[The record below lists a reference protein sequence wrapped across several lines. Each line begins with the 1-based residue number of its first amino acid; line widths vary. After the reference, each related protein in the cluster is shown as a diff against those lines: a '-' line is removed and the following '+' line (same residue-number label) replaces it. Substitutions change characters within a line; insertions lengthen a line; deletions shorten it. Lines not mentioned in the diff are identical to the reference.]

1 MRTEKLSVN
10 KVCMVVCAALFLLS
24 VAMSCTIY
32 YLTRNVLA
40 LCCGLL
46 YAVFVAGCMAA
57 FLAFVRRKLT
67 LFSDALCKLLDDMMS
82 ADQAPPQYTEEENL
96 FYKIHHRLSRLYEV
110 LRESKSSIAKERADL
125 QELISD
131 ISHQVKTPIANLKML
146 DATLLEQNVSPEKQ
160 KEFLLAMDSQ
170 LDKLDF
176 LMQAMIKTSRLEA
189 GVIALEPK
197 PQAIYD
203 TLAAA
208 LGGILLNAE
217 QKKIAVTVDCPETVT
232 AAHDR
237 KWTTEALF
245 NILDNAVKYT
255 PEGGKIHVAVVCW
268 EMYVKIDISDTGI
281 GIPEQHQGTIFKRF
295 YREDR
300 VHDAPGIGIGLYL
313 SREIITR
320 QGGFIRVASEV
331 ALALLFRCSCPI
343 LEMSRIVTFQ
353 GVLRENSR
361 TAVTFLRGFPFTMEP
376 SKRKVVELM
385 PILQTTDLKKYYG
398 DEPNITKALDGVS
411 LSVEHGEF
419 VAIVGT
425 SGSGKSTLLNMIGG
439 LDVPTS
445 GKVIVD
451 GRIYLL

>member
-10 KVCMVVCAALFLLS
+10 KVCMVACAALFLLS

-32 YLTRNVLA
+32 FLTRNILA

-46 YAVFVAGCMAA
+46 YAVFVAGCMVA

-96 FYKIHHRLSRLYEV
+96 FYKIQHRLSRLYEV

-160 KEFLLAMDSQ
+160 REFLLAMDSQ

-217 QKKIAVTVDCPETVT
+217 QKKITVTVDCPETVT

-255 PEGGKIHVAVVCW
+255 PESGKIHVAVVCW

-295 YREDR
+295 YREDS

-313 SREIITR
+313 TREIITR

-331 ALALLFRCSCPI
+331 
-343 LEMSRIVTFQ
+343 
-353 GVLRENSR
+353 G
-361 TAVTFLRGFPFTMEP
+361 
-376 SKRKVVELM
+376 
-385 PILQTTDLKKYYG
+385 
-398 DEPNITKALDGVS
+398 
-411 LSVEHGEF
+411 
-419 VAIVGT
+419 
-425 SGSGKSTLLNMIGG
+425 SGSTFSVFL
-439 LDVPTS
+439 PHS
-445 GKVIVD
+445 
-451 GRIYLL
+451 

>member
-10 KVCMVVCAALFLLS
+10 KVCMVACAALFLLS
-24 VAMSCTIY
+24 IAMPVTIY
-32 YLTRNVLA
+32 FLTQNVLA

-46 YAVFVAGCMAA
+46 YAVFVAGCMVA

-96 FYKIHHRLSRLYEV
+96 FYKIQHRLSRLYEV

-197 PQAIYD
+197 SQAIYD

-217 QKKIAVTVDCPETVT
+217 HKKIAVTVDCPETVT

-255 PEGGKIHVAVVCW
+255 PEGGKIHVDVVCW

-313 SREIITR
+313 AREIITR

-331 ALALLFRCSCPI
+331 GTGS
-343 LEMSRIVTFQ
+343 TFS
-353 GVLRENSR
+353 V
-361 TAVTFLRGFPFTMEP
+361 FLPH
-376 SKRKVVELM
+376 S
-385 PILQTTDLKKYYG
+385 
-398 DEPNITKALDGVS
+398 
-411 LSVEHGEF
+411 
-419 VAIVGT
+419 
-425 SGSGKSTLLNMIGG
+425 
-439 LDVPTS
+439 
-445 GKVIVD
+445 
-451 GRIYLL
+451 

>member
-24 VAMSCTIY
+24 IAMSCTIY
-32 YLTRNVLA
+32 FLTRNVLA

-46 YAVFVAGCMAA
+46 YAVCVAGCMVA

-82 ADQAPPQYTEEENL
+82 VDQAPPQYTEEENL
-96 FYKIHHRLSRLYEV
+96 FYKIQHRLSRLYEV

-217 QKKIAVTVDCPETVT
+217 QKKITVTVDCPETVT

-255 PEGGKIHVAVVCW
+255 PESGKIHVAVVCW

-295 YREDR
+295 YREDS

-313 SREIITR
+313 TREIITR
-320 QGGFIRVASEV
+320 QGGFVRVASEV
-331 ALALLFRCSCPI
+331 
-343 LEMSRIVTFQ
+343 
-353 GVLRENSR
+353 G
-361 TAVTFLRGFPFTMEP
+361 
-376 SKRKVVELM
+376 
-385 PILQTTDLKKYYG
+385 
-398 DEPNITKALDGVS
+398 
-411 LSVEHGEF
+411 
-419 VAIVGT
+419 
-425 SGSGKSTLLNMIGG
+425 SGSTFSVFL
-439 LDVPTS
+439 PHS
-445 GKVIVD
+445 
-451 GRIYLL
+451 

>member
-24 VAMSCTIY
+24 IAMPVTIY
-32 YLTRNVLA
+32 FLTQNVLA

-46 YAVFVAGCMAA
+46 YAVFVAGCMVA
-57 FLAFVRRKLT
+57 FLTFVRRKLT

-96 FYKIHHRLSRLYEV
+96 FYKIQHRLSRLYEV

-131 ISHQVKTPIANLKML
+131 ISHQVKTPFANLKML

-217 QKKIAVTVDCPETVT
+217 QKNIAVTVDCPETVT

-255 PEGGKIHVAVVCW
+255 PEGGKIHVDVVCW

-313 SREIITR
+313 TREIITR
-320 QGGFIRVASEV
+320 QGGFIRVASKDGIG
-331 ALALLFRCSCPI
+331 S
-343 LEMSRIVTFQ
+343 TFS
-353 GVLRENSR
+353 V
-361 TAVTFLRGFPFTMEP
+361 FLPH
-376 SKRKVVELM
+376 S
-385 PILQTTDLKKYYG
+385 
-398 DEPNITKALDGVS
+398 
-411 LSVEHGEF
+411 
-419 VAIVGT
+419 
-425 SGSGKSTLLNMIGG
+425 
-439 LDVPTS
+439 
-445 GKVIVD
+445 
-451 GRIYLL
+451 

>member
-10 KVCMVVCAALFLLS
+10 KVCVAVCAALFLLS
-24 VAMSCTIY
+24 VTMSLSIY
-32 YLTRNVLA
+32 FLTQNVLA
-40 LCCGLL
+40 LYCGLL
-46 YAVFVAGCMAA
+46 YIICVAGCMAA
-57 FLAFVRRKLT
+57 FLIFVRRKLT

-82 ADQAPPQYTEEENL
+82 ANQAPPQYTEEENL
-96 FYKIHHRLSRLYEV
+96 FYKIQHRLSRLYEV

-146 DATLLEQNVSPEKQ
+146 DATLLEQTVTPEKQ
-160 KEFLLAMDSQ
+160 REFLVAMDSQ

-176 LMQAMIKTSRLEA
+176 LMQAMIKTSRLET
-189 GVIALEPK
+189 GVISLQPQ

-217 QKKIAVTVDCPETVT
+217 QKKIAVTVD
-232 AAHDR
+232 

-255 PEGGKIHVAVVCW
+255 PEGGKVHVAVVCW

-295 YREDR
+295 YRESS

-313 SREIITR
+313 AREIITR
-320 QGGFIRVASEV
+320 QGGFIRVSSE
-331 ALALLFRCSCPI
+331 LGTGS
-343 LEMSRIVTFQ
+343 TFS
-353 GVLRENSR
+353 V
-361 TAVTFLRGFPFTMEP
+361 FLPH
-376 SKRKVVELM
+376 S
-385 PILQTTDLKKYYG
+385 
-398 DEPNITKALDGVS
+398 
-411 LSVEHGEF
+411 
-419 VAIVGT
+419 
-425 SGSGKSTLLNMIGG
+425 
-439 LDVPTS
+439 
-445 GKVIVD
+445 
-451 GRIYLL
+451 

>member
-10 KVCMVVCAALFLLS
+10 KVCMVVYAALFLLS
-24 VAMSCTIY
+24 IAMPVTIY
-32 YLTRNVLA
+32 FLTQNVLA

-46 YAVFVAGCMAA
+46 YAVFVSGCMVA

-96 FYKIHHRLSRLYEV
+96 FYKIQHRLSRLYEV
-110 LRESKSSIAKERADL
+110 LRESKSSIAKERANL

-160 KEFLLAMDSQ
+160 REFLLAMDSQ

-217 QKKIAVTVDCPETVT
+217 QKKIAVTVDCSETVT

-255 PEGGKIHVAVVCW
+255 PEGGKIQVAVVCW

-313 SREIITR
+313 TREIITR

-331 ALALLFRCSCPI
+331 GTGS
-343 LEMSRIVTFQ
+343 TFS
-353 GVLRENSR
+353 V
-361 TAVTFLRGFPFTMEP
+361 FLPH
-376 SKRKVVELM
+376 S
-385 PILQTTDLKKYYG
+385 
-398 DEPNITKALDGVS
+398 
-411 LSVEHGEF
+411 
-419 VAIVGT
+419 
-425 SGSGKSTLLNMIGG
+425 
-439 LDVPTS
+439 
-445 GKVIVD
+445 
-451 GRIYLL
+451 

>member
-24 VAMSCTIY
+24 IAMSCTIY
-32 YLTRNVLA
+32 FLTRNVLA

-46 YAVFVAGCMAA
+46 YAVCVAGCMTA

-96 FYKIHHRLSRLYEV
+96 FYKIQHRLSRLYEV

-131 ISHQVKTPIANLKML
+131 ISHQVKTPIANLTML

-160 KEFLLAMDSQ
+160 REFLLAMDSQ

-217 QKKIAVTVDCPETVT
+217 QKKITVTVDCPETVT

-255 PEGGKIHVAVVCW
+255 PESGKIHVAVVCW

-295 YREDR
+295 YREDS

-313 SREIITR
+313 TREIITR

-331 ALALLFRCSCPI
+331 
-343 LEMSRIVTFQ
+343 
-353 GVLRENSR
+353 G
-361 TAVTFLRGFPFTMEP
+361 
-376 SKRKVVELM
+376 
-385 PILQTTDLKKYYG
+385 
-398 DEPNITKALDGVS
+398 
-411 LSVEHGEF
+411 
-419 VAIVGT
+419 
-425 SGSGKSTLLNMIGG
+425 SGSTFSVFL
-439 LDVPTS
+439 PHS
-445 GKVIVD
+445 
-451 GRIYLL
+451 

>member
-10 KVCMVVCAALFLLS
+10 KVCVAVCAALFLLS
-24 VAMSCTIY
+24 VTMSLSIY
-32 YLTRNVLA
+32 FLTQNVLA
-40 LCCGLL
+40 LYCGLL
-46 YAVFVAGCMAA
+46 YIICVAGCMAA
-57 FLAFVRRKLT
+57 FLIFVRRKLT

-82 ADQAPPQYTEEENL
+82 ADQALLQYTEEENL
-96 FYKIHHRLSRLYEV
+96 FYKIQHRLSRLYEV

-146 DATLLEQNVSPEKQ
+146 DATLLEQTVTPEKQ
-160 KEFLLAMDSQ
+160 REFLVAMDSQ

-176 LMQAMIKTSRLEA
+176 LMQAMIKTSRLET
-189 GVIALEPK
+189 GVISLQPQ

-217 QKKIAVTVDCPETVT
+217 QKKIAVTVDCPETVI

-255 PEGGKIHVAVVCW
+255 PEGGKIHVAVVSL

-295 YREDR
+295 YRESS

-313 SREIITR
+313 AREIITR
-320 QGGFIRVASEV
+320 QGGFIRVSSE
-331 ALALLFRCSCPI
+331 LGTGS
-343 LEMSRIVTFQ
+343 TFS
-353 GVLRENSR
+353 V
-361 TAVTFLRGFPFTMEP
+361 FLPH
-376 SKRKVVELM
+376 S
-385 PILQTTDLKKYYG
+385 
-398 DEPNITKALDGVS
+398 
-411 LSVEHGEF
+411 
-419 VAIVGT
+419 
-425 SGSGKSTLLNMIGG
+425 
-439 LDVPTS
+439 
-445 GKVIVD
+445 
-451 GRIYLL
+451 

>member
-10 KVCMVVCAALFLLS
+10 KVCVAVCAALFLLS
-24 VAMSCTIY
+24 VTMSLSIY
-32 YLTRNVLA
+32 FLTQNVLA
-40 LCCGLL
+40 LYCGLL
-46 YAVFVAGCMAA
+46 YIICVAGCMAA
-57 FLAFVRRKLT
+57 FLIFVRRKLT

-82 ADQAPPQYTEEENL
+82 ANQTPPQYTEEENL
-96 FYKIHHRLSRLYEV
+96 FYKIQHRLSRLYEV

-146 DATLLEQNVSPEKQ
+146 DATLLDQTVTPEKQ
-160 KEFLLAMDSQ
+160 REFLVAMDSQ

-176 LMQAMIKTSRLEA
+176 LMQALIKTSRLET
-189 GVIALEPK
+189 GVISLEPQ

-208 LGGILLNAE
+208 LGGILLHAE

-255 PEGGKIHVAVVCW
+255 PEGGKIHVAVVSL

-295 YREDR
+295 YRESS

-313 SREIITR
+313 AREIITR
-320 QGGFIRVASEV
+320 QGGFIRVSSE
-331 ALALLFRCSCPI
+331 LGTGS
-343 LEMSRIVTFQ
+343 TFS
-353 GVLRENSR
+353 V
-361 TAVTFLRGFPFTMEP
+361 FLPH
-376 SKRKVVELM
+376 S
-385 PILQTTDLKKYYG
+385 
-398 DEPNITKALDGVS
+398 
-411 LSVEHGEF
+411 
-419 VAIVGT
+419 
-425 SGSGKSTLLNMIGG
+425 
-439 LDVPTS
+439 
-445 GKVIVD
+445 
-451 GRIYLL
+451 

>member
-24 VAMSCTIY
+24 IAMPVTIY
-32 YLTRNVLA
+32 FLTQNVLA

-46 YAVFVAGCMAA
+46 YAVFVAGCMVA

-96 FYKIHHRLSRLYEV
+96 FYKIQHRLSRLYEV

-160 KEFLLAMDSQ
+160 REFLLAMDSQ

-255 PEGGKIHVAVVCW
+255 PAGGKIHVAVMCW

-313 SREIITR
+313 TREIITR

-331 ALALLFRCSCPI
+331 GTGS
-343 LEMSRIVTFQ
+343 TFS
-353 GVLRENSR
+353 V
-361 TAVTFLRGFPFTMEP
+361 FLPH
-376 SKRKVVELM
+376 S
-385 PILQTTDLKKYYG
+385 
-398 DEPNITKALDGVS
+398 
-411 LSVEHGEF
+411 
-419 VAIVGT
+419 
-425 SGSGKSTLLNMIGG
+425 
-439 LDVPTS
+439 
-445 GKVIVD
+445 
-451 GRIYLL
+451 

>member
-1 MRTEKLSVN
+1 
-10 KVCMVVCAALFLLS
+10 MVVCAAFFLLS
-24 VAMSCTIY
+24 IVMPVTIY
-32 YLTRNVLA
+32 FLTQNVLA

-46 YAVFVAGCMAA
+46 YAVFVAGCMVA

-96 FYKIHHRLSRLYEV
+96 FYKIQHRLSRLYEV

-146 DATLLEQNVSPEKQ
+146 DATLLEQTVSPEKQ
-160 KEFLLAMDSQ
+160 KEFLLAMDSQLEFLTAQASQ

-255 PEGGKIHVAVVCW
+255 AEGGKIHVAVVCW

-313 SREIITR
+313 AREIITR

-331 ALALLFRCSCPI
+331 
-343 LEMSRIVTFQ
+343 
-353 GVLRENSR
+353 G
-361 TAVTFLRGFPFTMEP
+361 
-376 SKRKVVELM
+376 
-385 PILQTTDLKKYYG
+385 
-398 DEPNITKALDGVS
+398 
-411 LSVEHGEF
+411 
-419 VAIVGT
+419 
-425 SGSGKSTLLNMIGG
+425 SGSTFSVFL
-439 LDVPTS
+439 PHS
-445 GKVIVD
+445 
-451 GRIYLL
+451 

>member
-1 MRTEKLSVN
+1 MKTEKLSVN
-10 KVCMVVCAALFLLS
+10 KVCVTVFVFLLLLSAFMS
-24 VAMSCTIY
+24 VLLY
-32 YLTRNVLA
+32 FLTENRLA
-40 LCCGLL
+40 LYCGLL
-46 YAVFVAGCMAA
+46 YSVAVLGCMAL
-57 FLAFVRRKLT
+57 FLAFIRRKLA
-67 LFSDALCKLLDDMMS
+67 LFSDALCKLLDDMMLS
-82 ADQAPPQYTEEENL
+82 NQEPPQYAEEENL
-96 FYKIHHRLSRLYEV
+96 FYKIQHRLSRLYEV

-146 DATLLEQNVSPEKQ
+146 DATLLEQNVSLEKQ

-217 QKKIAVTVDCPETVT
+217 QKKIAVTVDCPETVS

-255 PEGGKIHVAVVCW
+255 PAGGKIHVAVACW

-295 YREDR
+295 YREDS

-313 SREIITR
+313 TREIITR
-320 QGGFIRVASEV
+320 QAGFIRVSSKVGAGS
-331 ALALLFRCSCPI
+331 
-343 LEMSRIVTFQ
+343 TF
-353 GVLRENSR
+353 
-361 TAVTFLRGFPFTMEP
+361 
-376 SKRKVVELM
+376 
-385 PILQTTDLKKYYG
+385 
-398 DEPNITKALDGVS
+398 
-411 LSVEHGEF
+411 SVCLPH
-419 VAIVGT
+419 
-425 SGSGKSTLLNMIGG
+425 S
-439 LDVPTS
+439 
-445 GKVIVD
+445 
-451 GRIYLL
+451 